1 MLDAEDLK
9 QIKNVMLEAIEPF
22 LTKIY
27 NKQMEHDE
35 KFEQID
41 KRFEQVDK
49 RFDQIDARLDRLESR
64 MDNLEARMDKLE
76 ARMDGM
82 ENRMGRLEKDIAE
95 IKGYHKDLE
104 KTLETIKRLFTD
116 LTIKVGKLEDRIY
129 DLENNPDRADS
140 QKKSAEIK
148 QEFEALKDRITRL
161 EKLVNRVCEAEN
173 KYKS

>member
-49 RFDQIDARLDRLESR
+49 RFDQIDARLDRLEAR
-64 MDNLEARMDKLE
+64 IDNLE
-76 ARMDGM
+76 
-82 ENRMGRLEKDIAE
+82 KDVAE
-95 IKGYHKDLE
+95 IKGYHKNLE
-104 KTLETIKRLFTD
+104 KTLEMIKRLFTD
-116 LTIKVGKLEDRIY
+116 ITFKVKSLEDKVF
-129 DLENNPDRADS
+129 DLENNPESA
-140 QKKSAEIK
+140 QKEYAAGIK
-148 QEFEALKDRITRL
+148 QEFEALKDRVTRL
-161 EKLVNRVCEAEN
+161 EKLVNQVCEAEE